1 MSKLRSLLKSMPHLI
16 HTGFACGIS
25 AAAPGLAKTPQRAST
40 GPIGPLSSPLRTM
53 ATAVNATTDR
63 IAPPTPSKSKF
74 KLALCQLAVGADKER
89 NIQHARQVIDR
100 AAGEGARLVI
110 LPEIWNSPYSNDSFP
125 VYAEEVGGG
134 ESPSTAMLSDAAAA
148 NSIVLVGG
156 SIPERSEGKLFN
168 TSFVYGPKGEL
179 LGRHR
184 KVHLFDI
191 DIPGKIRFKE
201 SEVLTP
207 GSDLTVIDTELG
219 RIGVAICYDIRF
231 PELAALYAA
240 RGCQLLV
247 YPGAFNMT
255 TGPAHWELLLRA
267 RAVDAQLYVAG
278 VAPARDL
285 SAGYHSWGHSALVD
299 PFGRV
304 VAAAEESEAIIH
316 AEVDLDQIA
325 EQRKGVPYNDQK
337 RSDLYSLL
345 DLTR

>member
-1 MSKLRSLLKSMPHLI
+1 
-16 HTGFACGIS
+16 
-25 AAAPGLAKTPQRAST
+25 
-40 GPIGPLSSPLRTM
+40 M

-168 TSFVYGPKGEL
+168 TSFVYGSKGEL

-247 YPGAFNMT
+247 YPGA
-255 TGPAHWELLLRA
+255 
-267 RAVDAQLYVAG
+267 LYVAG